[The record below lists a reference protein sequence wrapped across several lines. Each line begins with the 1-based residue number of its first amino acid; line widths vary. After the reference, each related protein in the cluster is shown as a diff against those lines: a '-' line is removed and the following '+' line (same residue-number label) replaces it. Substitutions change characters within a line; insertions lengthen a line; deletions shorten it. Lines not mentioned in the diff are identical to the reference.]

1 MKNFSE
7 NDSGDLELLDFK
19 SWRYPDFPLPKD
31 ERERIESLAKLSILN
46 QGLDQT
52 FLNKIAKLAEQVIG
66 AGLGVVNIIAETEQK
81 TVNDNPLN
89 VVSLPR
95 NQSFCNYTVAA
106 GRPFYV
112 KDATVDERFSGN
124 PLVSN
129 APNIRSYIGVPITDA
144 SGMKLGAVCCLNS
157 EIVERPSKLQIE
169 KLNLLADLAHR
180 EIVSQQKNK
189 ELSLKIT
196 KLNLEKQL
204 RANLAKELENQRQAA
219 LEATN
224 EINKSIEYASR
235 LQKSLLPKDYP
246 EDFDVAAHWAPR
258 DLVGGDLYNFR
269 VVDEIVLF
277 SVIDC
282 TGHGV
287 PGSFVSA
294 IARSLI
300 DRAISEYGLTN
311 PGNLLNQVNRL
322 MKQTLQQIDGKTGSN
337 EGFDGGFCFFDR
349 RSRTFSF
356 SGAKSSLIM
365 IDRNSEVSILEGDRK
380 SVGSLRNSID
390 EEYQSHSIKIDNQS
404 FFLFSDGIT
413 DVMGAETPRLFGKRR
428 LCGSFSK
435 HYHAG
440 ISCQSLIDSVIQD
453 VEKYGG
459 RLPQRDDMT
468 GLLFTLK
475 VSRALD

>member
-169 KLNLLADLAHR
+169 KLNLQLSTHLHSSPAAQLSF
-180 EIVSQQKNK
+180 SQ
-189 ELSLKIT
+189 
-196 KLNLEKQL
+196 
-204 RANLAKELENQRQAA
+204 A
-219 LEATN
+219 LE
-224 EINKSIEYASR
+224 
-235 LQKSLLPKDYP
+235 
-246 EDFDVAAHWAPR
+246 
-258 DLVGGDLYNFR
+258 
-269 VVDEIVLF
+269 
-277 SVIDC
+277 
-282 TGHGV
+282 
-287 PGSFVSA
+287 
-294 IARSLI
+294 
-300 DRAISEYGLTN
+300 
-311 PGNLLNQVNRL
+311 
-322 MKQTLQQIDGKTGSN
+322 
-337 EGFDGGFCFFDR
+337 
-349 RSRTFSF
+349 
-356 SGAKSSLIM
+356 
-365 IDRNSEVSILEGDRK
+365 
-380 SVGSLRNSID
+380 
-390 EEYQSHSIKIDNQS
+390 
-404 FFLFSDGIT
+404 
-413 DVMGAETPRLFGKRR
+413 
-428 LCGSFSK
+428 
-435 HYHAG
+435 
-440 ISCQSLIDSVIQD
+440 
-453 VEKYGG
+453 
-459 RLPQRDDMT
+459 
-468 GLLFTLK
+468 
-475 VSRALD
+475 

>member
-1 MKNFSE
+1 M
-7 NDSGDLELLDFK
+7 L
-19 SWRYPDFPLPKD
+19 
-31 ERERIESLAKLSILN
+31 RI
-46 QGLDQT
+46 
-52 FLNKIAKLAEQVIG
+52 
-66 AGLGVVNIIAETEQK
+66 
-81 TVNDNPLN
+81 
-89 VVSLPR
+89 
-95 NQSFCNYTVAA
+95 
-106 GRPFYV
+106 
-112 KDATVDERFSGN
+112 
-124 PLVSN
+124 
-129 APNIRSYIGVPITDA
+129 
-144 SGMKLGAVCCLNS
+144 
-157 EIVERPSKLQIE
+157 
-169 KLNLLADLAHR
+169 
-180 EIVSQQKNK
+180 
-189 ELSLKIT
+189 
-196 KLNLEKQL
+196 
-204 RANLAKELENQRQAA
+204 KELENQRQAA

-413 DVMGAETPRLFGKRR
+413 DVMGAETHRLFGKRS

-459 RLPQRDDMT
+459 SLPQRDDMT
-468 GLLFTLK
+468 GLLFSLK
-475 VSRALD
+475 LSRALD